1 MTNAM
6 RARGHRQ
13 SSTLA
18 WLGAS
23 ALSAAMC
30 WAAMAG
36 AGVAVANENPDTLGA
51 KAMSVVKPKPAVR
64 QARPMIRPAA
74 ASAKPIPGPGPIPS
88 S

>member
-13 SSTLA
+13 RSTLA

-36 AGVAVANENPDTLGA
+36 AGVAAANENLDKLGA
-51 KAMSVVKPKPAVR
+51 KAVSAAKPKPAVR
-64 QARPMIRPAA
+64 QARPMVRPAA
-74 ASAKPIPGPGPIPS
+74 ASAKPIPGPGQTPS